1 MSHTQTTSRKRG
13 KLVNLRNFPGFNPT
27 AWFVLFF
34 LYSPLV
40 YVIIYSFNSSR
51 IGAVWES
58 FSVKWY
64 GRVFE
69 NTDIQRALKNSLQ
82 VGFVATV
89 LSTILAVMAALGL
102 LRMQRAGK
110 AVAMALIGAPLII
123 AEIVLAVGTLGLFI
137 AVGVPLGK
145 IGLMVAHTAF
155 CIPFA
160 LLPIRARLSQLDMAP
175 FEAASDLGANE
186 RQILRRITLPLL
198 APAIFAGALLA
209 FAISIDDF
217 ITSFFV
223 AGPGATTLPVYIF
236 GMIRSTVTPEVNA
249 ISTLLLLF
257 SGSVLI
263 GYRASQSFEVVILN
277 AAKAG
282 EIVDAVVASA
292 GDSLAVNGVTPFV
305 YDNTKA
311 TEAARNSAVKNAKAK
326 AASYAKLLGVK
337 IGKIIYL
344 EESSAPSSYPIAM
357 AQAKASDEA
366 TQIDLGQQD
375 VSVSVATRWA
385 IS

>member
-1 MSHTQTTSRKRG
+1 MSIDPWLALANANRSLKLAGVATKPLSNCVNSVVCIDNARRSPATWRQGGISMSHTQTSSRKRG
-13 KLVNLRNFPGFNPT
+13 KLVNLRNFPGFKPT

-34 LYSPLV
+34 LYSPLL
-40 YVIIYSFNSSR
+40 YVVIYSFNSSR

-64 GRVFE
+64 FRVFE

-82 VGFVATV
+82 VGLVATI
-89 LSTILAVMAALGL
+89 LSTTLAVMAALGL

-145 IGLMVAHTAF
+145 VGLMVAHTAF

-263 GYRASQSFEVVILN
+263 G
-277 AAKAG
+277 
-282 EIVDAVVASA
+282 
-292 GDSLAVNGVTPFV
+292 
-305 YDNTKA
+305 
-311 TEAARNSAVKNAKAK
+311 
-326 AASYAKLLGVK
+326 SYLIQRK
-337 IGKIIYL
+337 
-344 EESSAPSSYPIAM
+344 
-357 AQAKASDEA
+357 
-366 TQIDLGQQD
+366 
-375 VSVSVATRWA
+375 RR
-385 IS
+385 

>member
-1 MSHTQTTSRKRG
+1 MSAVKTTPSKRG
-13 KLVNLRNFPGFNPT
+13 KLVNLRNFPGFT
-27 AWFVLFF
+27 STSWLVMFF
-34 LYSPLV
+34 LYIPLV
-40 YVIIYSFNSSR
+40 YVVFYSFNSSR
-51 IGAVWES
+51 IGSIWKS
-58 FSVKWY
+58 FSIKWY
-64 GRVFE
+64 GKVLE

-82 VGFVATV
+82 VGFAATL
-89 LSTILAVMAALGL
+89 LSTVLAVMAALGL

-137 AVGVPLGK
+137 AVGIPLGK
-145 IGLMVAHTAF
+145 VGLIVAHTAF

-198 APAIFAGALLA
+198 SPAIVAGALLA

-223 AGPGATTLPVYIF
+223 AGPGSTTLPVYIF

-257 SGSVLI
+257 SG
-263 GYRASQSFEVVILN
+263 
-277 AAKAG
+277 
-282 EIVDAVVASA
+282 IV
-292 GDSLAVNGVTPFV
+292 
-305 YDNTKA
+305 
-311 TEAARNSAVKNAKAK
+311 
-326 AASYAKLLGVK
+326 LLGS
-337 IGKIIYL
+337 YL
-344 EESSAPSSYPIAM
+344 I
-357 AQAKASDEA
+357 QRK
-366 TQIDLGQQD
+366 
-375 VSVSVATRWA
+375 RR
-385 IS
+385 

>member
-1 MSHTQTTSRKRG
+1 MSAVKTAPSKRG
-13 KLVNLRNFPGFNPT
+13 KLVNLRNFPGFT
-27 AWFVLFF
+27 STSWFVMFF
-34 LYSPLV
+34 LYIPLL
-40 YVIIYSFNSSR
+40 YVVVYSFNSSR
-51 IGAVWES
+51 IGSIWKS
-58 FSVKWY
+58 FSIKWY
-64 GRVFE
+64 GKVLE

-82 VGFVATV
+82 VGFAATL
-89 LSTILAVMAALGL
+89 LSTVLAVMAALGL

-137 AVGVPLGK
+137 AVGIPLGK
-145 IGLMVAHTAF
+145 VGLIVAHTAF

-198 APAIFAGALLA
+198 SPAIVAGALLA

-223 AGPGATTLPVYIF
+223 AGPGSTTLPVYIF

-257 SGSVLI
+257 SG
-263 GYRASQSFEVVILN
+263 VV
-277 AAKAG
+277 
-282 EIVDAVVASA
+282 
-292 GDSLAVNGVTPFV
+292 
-305 YDNTKA
+305 
-311 TEAARNSAVKNAKAK
+311 
-326 AASYAKLLGVK
+326 LLGS
-337 IGKIIYL
+337 YL
-344 EESSAPSSYPIAM
+344 I
-357 AQAKASDEA
+357 QRK
-366 TQIDLGQQD
+366 
-375 VSVSVATRWA
+375 RR
-385 IS
+385 

>member
-1 MSHTQTTSRKRG
+1 MTHTHAPTSKRG
-13 KLVNLRNFPGFNPT
+13 KLVDLRNFPGFNPT

-40 YVIIYSFNSSR
+40 YVVIYSFNSSR

-64 GRVFE
+64 GKVFE
-69 NTDIQRALKNSLQ
+69 NDDIQRALKNSLQ
-82 VGFVATV
+82 VGFVATL

-102 LRMQRAGK
+102 LRMKRAGK
-110 AVAMALIGAPLII
+110 AVAIALIGAPLII

-198 APAIFAGALLA
+198 APAIFAGSLLA

-263 GYRASQSFEVVILN
+263 G
-277 AAKAG
+277 
-282 EIVDAVVASA
+282 
-292 GDSLAVNGVTPFV
+292 
-305 YDNTKA
+305 
-311 TEAARNSAVKNAKAK
+311 
-326 AASYAKLLGVK
+326 SYLIQRK
-337 IGKIIYL
+337 
-344 EESSAPSSYPIAM
+344 
-357 AQAKASDEA
+357 
-366 TQIDLGQQD
+366 
-375 VSVSVATRWA
+375 RR
-385 IS
+385 

>member
-1 MSHTQTTSRKRG
+1 MSHTQTSSRKRG
-13 KLVNLRNFPGFNPT
+13 KLVNLRNFPGFKPT

-34 LYSPLV
+34 LYSPLL
-40 YVIIYSFNSSR
+40 YVVIYSFNSSR

-64 GRVFE
+64 FRVFE

-82 VGFVATV
+82 VGLVATI
-89 LSTILAVMAALGL
+89 LSTTLAVMAALGL

-145 IGLMVAHTAF
+145 VGLMVAHTAF

-186 RQILRRITLPLL
+186 RQILRRITL
-198 APAIFAGALLA
+198 
-209 FAISIDDF
+209 
-217 ITSFFV
+217 FFV

-263 GYRASQSFEVVILN
+263 G
-277 AAKAG
+277 
-282 EIVDAVVASA
+282 
-292 GDSLAVNGVTPFV
+292 
-305 YDNTKA
+305 
-311 TEAARNSAVKNAKAK
+311 
-326 AASYAKLLGVK
+326 SYLIQRK
-337 IGKIIYL
+337 
-344 EESSAPSSYPIAM
+344 
-357 AQAKASDEA
+357 
-366 TQIDLGQQD
+366 
-375 VSVSVATRWA
+375 RR
-385 IS
+385 

>member
-34 LYSPLV
+34 LYMPLV
-40 YVIIYSFNSSR
+40 YVVIYSFNSSR

-58 FSVKWY
+58 FSFRWY
-64 GRVFE
+64 LRVFE

-82 VGFVATV
+82 VGLVATI
-89 LSTILAVMAALGL
+89 LSTTLAVMAALGL
-102 LRMQRAGK
+102 LRMKRAGK
-110 AVAMALIGAPLII
+110 AVAIALIGAPLII
-123 AEIVLAVGTLGLFI
+123 AEIVLAVGTLGLFL
-137 AVGVPLGK
+137 AVGIPLGK

-263 GYRASQSFEVVILN
+263 G
-277 AAKAG
+277 
-282 EIVDAVVASA
+282 
-292 GDSLAVNGVTPFV
+292 
-305 YDNTKA
+305 
-311 TEAARNSAVKNAKAK
+311 
-326 AASYAKLLGVK
+326 SYLIQRK
-337 IGKIIYL
+337 
-344 EESSAPSSYPIAM
+344 
-357 AQAKASDEA
+357 
-366 TQIDLGQQD
+366 
-375 VSVSVATRWA
+375 RR
-385 IS
+385 

>member
-1 MSHTQTTSRKRG
+1 MSAVKTTPSKRG
-13 KLVNLRNFPGFNPT
+13 KLVNLRNFPGFT
-27 AWFVLFF
+27 STSWLVMFF
-34 LYSPLV
+34 LYIPLV
-40 YVIIYSFNSSR
+40 YVVFYSFNSSR
-51 IGAVWES
+51 IGSIWKS
-58 FSVKWY
+58 FSIKWY
-64 GRVFE
+64 GKVLE

-82 VGFVATV
+82 VGFAATL
-89 LSTILAVMAALGL
+89 LSTVLAVMAALGL

-137 AVGVPLGK
+137 AVGIPLGK
-145 IGLMVAHTAF
+145 VGLIVAHTAF

-198 APAIFAGALLA
+198 SPAIVAGALLA

-223 AGPGATTLPVYIF
+223 AGPGSTTLPVYIF

-257 SGSVLI
+257 SG
-263 GYRASQSFEVVILN
+263 VV
-277 AAKAG
+277 
-282 EIVDAVVASA
+282 
-292 GDSLAVNGVTPFV
+292 
-305 YDNTKA
+305 
-311 TEAARNSAVKNAKAK
+311 
-326 AASYAKLLGVK
+326 LLGS
-337 IGKIIYL
+337 YL
-344 EESSAPSSYPIAM
+344 I
-357 AQAKASDEA
+357 QRK
-366 TQIDLGQQD
+366 
-375 VSVSVATRWA
+375 RR
-385 IS
+385 

>member
-1 MSHTQTTSRKRG
+1 MSAVKTAPSKRG
-13 KLVNLRNFPGFNPT
+13 KLVNLRNFPGFT
-27 AWFVLFF
+27 STSWFVRFF
-34 LYSPLV
+34 LYIPLL
-40 YVIIYSFNSSR
+40 YVVVYSFNSSR
-51 IGAVWES
+51 IGSIWKS
-58 FSVKWY
+58 FSIKWY
-64 GRVFE
+64 GKVLE

-82 VGFVATV
+82 VGFAATL
-89 LSTILAVMAALGL
+89 LSTVLAVMAALGL

-137 AVGVPLGK
+137 AVGIPLGK
-145 IGLMVAHTAF
+145 VGLIVAHTAF

-198 APAIFAGALLA
+198 SPAIVAGALLA

-223 AGPGATTLPVYIF
+223 AGPGSTTLPVYIF

-257 SGSVLI
+257 SG
-263 GYRASQSFEVVILN
+263 VV
-277 AAKAG
+277 
-282 EIVDAVVASA
+282 
-292 GDSLAVNGVTPFV
+292 
-305 YDNTKA
+305 
-311 TEAARNSAVKNAKAK
+311 
-326 AASYAKLLGVK
+326 LLGS
-337 IGKIIYL
+337 YL
-344 EESSAPSSYPIAM
+344 I
-357 AQAKASDEA
+357 QRK
-366 TQIDLGQQD
+366 
-375 VSVSVATRWA
+375 RR
-385 IS
+385 